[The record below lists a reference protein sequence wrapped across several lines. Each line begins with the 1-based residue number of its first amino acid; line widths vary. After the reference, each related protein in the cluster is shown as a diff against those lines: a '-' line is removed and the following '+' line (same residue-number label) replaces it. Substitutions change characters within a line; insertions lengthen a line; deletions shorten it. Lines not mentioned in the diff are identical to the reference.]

1 MDRLHLAPV
10 VHARPVFKDR
20 RAVRAATPFTPP
32 TGALL
37 AGALLTGLALALAGC
52 ETVPPPAPPP
62 AAAGLPD
69 GPTRPFSSGKGW
81 TVTIHSPPGGKS
93 FCLAERG
100 IPVGQNAAPRLTF
113 RTAAAESG
121 FVLSGFTPSD
131 SGAAVKPGERY
142 DLTVT
147 SDLGSRLSLSARGLP
162 NGGLYVSVPTKSYLE
177 EMEPLARAHRIGFR
191 SSGLGDLG
199 TMLLSGSSWAINAS
213 DECRILHA
221 ES

>member
-1 MDRLHLAPV
+1 MDRPHLAPV
-10 VHARPVFKDR
+10 VRPQPAPEVR
-20 RAVRAATPFTPP
+20 RAVRTATP
-32 TGALL
+32 L
-37 AGALLTGLALALAGC
+37 ALLTGLVLALAAC
-52 ETVPPPAPPP
+52 ETVPPPPASPPP
-62 AAAGLPD
+62 AAGLPD
-69 GPTRPFSSGKGW
+69 GPAKPFSSGKGW
-81 TVTIHSPPGGKS
+81 TVTIHSPPGGKV

-100 IPVGQNAAPRLTF
+100 IPVGQNAAPRLSF

-121 FVLSGFTPSD
+121 FILSGFTPSD

-147 SDLGSRLSLSARGLP
+147 PDLGPRLSLSARGLP
-162 NGGLYVSVPTKSYLE
+162 NGSLYVAVPTKSYLE
-177 EMEPLARAHRIGFR
+177 EMEPLARAHRVGFR
-191 SSGLGDLG
+191 STGLGDIG